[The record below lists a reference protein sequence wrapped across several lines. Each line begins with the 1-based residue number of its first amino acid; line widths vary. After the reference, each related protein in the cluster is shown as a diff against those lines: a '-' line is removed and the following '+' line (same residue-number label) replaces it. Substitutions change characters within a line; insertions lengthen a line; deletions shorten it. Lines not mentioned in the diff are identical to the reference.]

1 MLVHIRIDLGFIVL
15 INNISVISFI
25 IKWSKKQDE
34 YDKIT
39 KCRNCVAFKLKY
51 NKFHGH
57 CILPL
62 YA

>member
-15 INNISVISFI
+15 SNSFSVISFI
-25 IKWSKKQDE
+25 IKWSKKQGE

-39 KCRNCVAFKLKY
+39 KCRNCEAFKLKY
-51 NKFHGH
+51 NKLHGH

-62 YA
+62 KA